1 MNDQF
6 ENFSNFMRNEYN
18 HLNQIG
24 DTHFLP
30 QNYRNSVISCPLP
43 NADTNMREMVLK
55 LKVQLGVKSI
65 EEAQGKVF
73 ED

>member
-6 ENFSNFMRNEYN
+6 ENFSNFMRNEYK
-18 HLNQIG
+18 HLTQIG
-24 DTHFLP
+24 GINFLS

-43 NADTNMREMVLK
+43 VADTNLREMVFK
-55 LKVQLGVKSI
+55 LKIQLGVNSI
-65 EEAQGKVF
+65 EEASSKVY